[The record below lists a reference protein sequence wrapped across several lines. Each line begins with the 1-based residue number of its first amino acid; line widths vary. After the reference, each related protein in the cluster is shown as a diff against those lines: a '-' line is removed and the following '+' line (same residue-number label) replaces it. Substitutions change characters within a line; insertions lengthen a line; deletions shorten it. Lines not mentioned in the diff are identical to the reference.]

1 VNIPAPEPGLVI
13 QYAYLWRR
21 EPERGLEEGS
31 KGRPCATVVATRFEV
46 SDTRVLVVPVT
57 HSPPAAGDE
66 TLELPQSVKRSLGL
80 DSERSW
86 IVLSESKV
94 FSWPGPDL
102 RRIEN
107 RDGVAFAYGHLPPG
121 LFSQLKH
128 RFVALERLAKSRRVT
143 RTD

>member
-1 VNIPAPEPGLVI
+1 VKFPAPEPGLVI
-13 QYAYLWRR
+13 QYAFLWRR
-21 EPERGLEEGS
+21 EYDRGLEEGS
-31 KGRPCATVVATRFEV
+31 KARPCAIVVATRSEG
-46 SDTRVLVVPVT
+46 SSNRILVVPIT

-66 TLELPQSVKRSLGL
+66 TLEIPQSVKRALGL
-80 DSERSW
+80 DSKRSW
-86 IVLSESKV
+86 IVLNESNV

-107 RDGVAFAYGHLPPG
+107 RAEVTFAYGHLPPR